1 MLEWAR
7 AELGV
12 ALQTTDSIF
21 GAEVPEQQLEVVAD
35 YLHGESRRRGGG
47 EGAAARSAPRCE
59 LSPLVA

>member
-1 MLEWAR
+1 MQIYDPVLEWAR

-35 YLHGESRRRGGG
+35 YLHGEGR
-47 EGAAARSAPRCE
+47 A
-59 LSPLVA
+59 